1 MLFVVVF
8 LEMKFTVV
16 YFLLL
21 VIRLLLLLIGVLV
34 LLIIITSYY
43 ANRGGRSSFGDGC
56 GIFYIDLR
64 TLSSNTGWISGAA
77 LECFILLYSTWRS
90 S

>member
-1 MLFVVVF
+1 MS
-8 LEMKFTVV
+8 
-16 YFLLL
+16 
-21 VIRLLLLLIGVLV
+21 
-34 LLIIITSYY
+34 SYY

-77 LECFILLYSTWRS
+77 LDCFILLYSTWRS